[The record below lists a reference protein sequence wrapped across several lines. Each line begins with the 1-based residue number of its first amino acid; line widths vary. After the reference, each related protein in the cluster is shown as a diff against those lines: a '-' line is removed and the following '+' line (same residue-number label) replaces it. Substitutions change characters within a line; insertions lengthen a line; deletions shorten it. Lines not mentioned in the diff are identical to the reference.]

1 MQMHPYPV
9 ALALMLALAACQQ
22 ASEYTESEAP
32 KQLKV
37 DEATIRLDLRFA
49 PGSDRLASGD
59 AARLRAMAATGKL
72 APVDR
77 VLVSAGGA
85 PQVAAARVAA
95 VSQELLPYGI
105 VASPGALAGIGS
117 NRAVLE
123 AQRYLVTLPPCP
135 NWSKPPA
142 HDFTNTA
149 DSNFGCATVSNFGRM
164 VANPADLVAGRPLG
178 LAAGQPAAAAVD
190 RYMLERVPPAP
201 PSSISTITAPPI
213 PPPGLSAGG
222 GGGGGGAGA
231 GGAGG
236 GTGGQTGS

>member
-1 MQMHPYPV
+1 MRIHPYPV
-9 ALALMLALAACQQ
+9 ALALMLGLGACQQ

-37 DEATIRLDLRFA
+37 DEATTRVDLRFA
-49 PGSDRLASGD
+49 PGSDRLAAGD
-59 AARLRAMAATGKL
+59 AARLRAMAAAGKL

-85 PQVAAARVAA
+85 PQLAAARVAA
-95 VSQELLPYGI
+95 VTEALLPYGI
-105 VASPGALAGIGS
+105 VASPGALAGVAS
-117 NRAVLE
+117 NRAVVE

-135 NWSKPPA
+135 NWSKRPA
-142 HDFTNTA
+142 HDFTNTP
-149 DSNFGCATVSNFGRM
+149 DSNFGCANVSNFGRM

-178 LAAGQPAAAAVD
+178 LAAGQPAAASVE
-190 RYMLERVPPAP
+190 RYLTEKVPPAP

-213 PPPGLSAGG
+213 PPPGLSPGG
-222 GGGGGGAGA
+222 GGGGGGGT

>member
-32 KQLKV
+32 KQLKI
-37 DEATIRLDLRFA
+37 DEATIRVDLHFP
-49 PGSDRLASGD
+49 PGSDRLAADD
-59 AARLRAMAATGKL
+59 AGRLRAMAATGKL
-72 APVDR
+72 APADR

-85 PQVAAARVAA
+85 PQLASARVAA
-95 VSQELLPYGI
+95 VSEALLPYGI
-105 VASPGALAGIGS
+105 AASPGALAGVAS
-117 NRAVLE
+117 NRAVVE

-142 HDFTNTA
+142 HDFTNTVA
-149 DSNFGCATVSNFGRM
+149 SNFGCATASNFGRM
-164 VANPADLVAGRPLG
+164 VASPADLAAGRPLG
-178 LAAGQPAAAAVD
+178 LAAGQPAVAAVE

-222 GGGGGGAGA
+222 GGGGGGSA